1 MCDIPTRWL
10 LGDGAMGKK
19 RLDSV
24 GFVLPTGMLTKGE
37 QPTERTVPPGGQ
49 ADSPVRGDPHQG
61 WEAVRKGGWHGNDD
75 LGDSGAWLEGSNL
88 QATTL
93 ALGSQVWVVDVVGWG
108 GEEQF

>member
-1 MCDIPTRWL
+1 MLFHCLPGYSLSSFSLRSFSLCTLFIIIPFSYTSSLVMCDIPTRWL

-61 WEAVRKGGWHGNDD
+61 
-75 LGDSGAWLEGSNL
+75 
-88 QATTL
+88 
-93 ALGSQVWVVDVVGWG
+93 
-108 GEEQF
+108 